1 MTLPPN
7 TEIELVTQ
15 EFLENEFQKPE
26 WQARLSSC
34 SIRHLRNAEFPPS
47 DKFPNGG
54 TTMLFEMV
62 CNDATV
68 ALLAKFISPRKEPYK
83 PEWRPQALLLGTK
96 WSII

>member
-1 MTLPPN
+1 MITPSQI
-7 TEIELVTQ
+7 EIESVTQ
-15 EFLENEFQKPE
+15 DFLDTEFQKPE
-26 WQARLSSC
+26 WQARLGSC
-34 SIRHLRNAEFPPS
+34 SIRHLHNADFPPS

-62 CNDATV
+62 CNDMTV
-68 ALLAKFISPRKEPYK
+68 ALLAKFVTPRKELYH